1 MKETKPGVNLPLIL
15 ALFVVAVVAALAA
28 CVVLRRRYQKREKR
42 IKEEIT
48 ARVDELETELL
59 RSRAEI
65 LAKTN
70 PGQPITVALPP
81 FSNN

>member
-28 CVVLRRRYQKREKR
+28 CVVIRFRYQKREKR
-42 IKEEIT
+42 IQEAHT
-48 ARVDELETELL
+48 AQVDELEKELL
-59 RSRAEI
+59 RSRAE
-65 LAKTN
+65 LLTKTS
-70 PGQPITVALPP
+70 PGQSSIIQLPP